1 MQNKFSAGS
10 SKVQKLIR
18 RRIARR
24 HSTQYHPAEDRN
36 VDGEQKIR
44 ARSTQNLPALFAR
57 IGARDLAF
65 VVGDRGR
72 GSIAILRR
80 QLFAFRVAEG
90 CHGISFYAIATG
102 GG

>member
-44 ARSTQNLPALFAR
+44 ARRTQNLPSLFAR
-57 IGARDLAF
+57 MGARYIAF
-65 VVGDRGR
+65 VVGDRR
-72 GSIAILRR
+72 RRSIAILRR
-80 QLFAFRVAEG
+80 QHFAFRVAEG
-90 CHGISFYAIATG
+90 WHGVNFFYAIAT
-102 GG
+102 